1 VVVPTSNRASYLEV
15 TLASIAAQDFPGE
28 WETIVV
34 DDASRDSTPAVI
46 ERFGVRTIRHDEPL
60 GPNAG
65 RNEATAAAH
74 ADLIALVDDDVY
86 VPPQWLSEMV
96 AGAERHP
103 EADVL
108 GGRIRARFDGPA
120 PRSCGREAPPI
131 TALDLGD
138 EDREVELVWSANLMF
153 RRRAVELA
161 GLFAEDIPPGGDE
174 EEWLRRLG
182 AAGGRV
188 WYVADAW
195 LDHRREG
202 DDARLRS
209 LMRGAYFRGRNIRSY
224 DARRGVAPPVARELR
239 VLAGCGWHTVRRG
252 CPQGLIAGA
261 HSWGRLREALRPG
274 STVAD
279 RRPQTAEDGRRQTAE
294 PRP

>member
-1 VVVPTSNRASYLEV
+1 V
-15 TLASIAAQDFPGE
+15 TLSSLAAQDFDGE

-46 ERFGVRTIRHDEPL
+46 ERFGVRSIRHGTPL

-74 ADLIALVDDDVY
+74 GDLIVLVDDDVY
-86 VPPQWLSEMV
+86 APPGWLRAIV
-96 AGAERHP
+96 DGAARHP

-108 GGRIRARFDGPA
+108 GGRIRARLDGPA
-120 PRSCGREAPPI
+120 PRACGREEPPI
-131 TALDLGD
+131 TALDLGR
-138 EDREVELVWSANLMF
+138 EDREAELVWSANLAF
-153 RRRAVELA
+153 RRRAFELA
-161 GLFAEDIPPGGDE
+161 GPFPEDIPPGGDE

-188 WYVADAW
+188 WYLADAA
-195 LDHRREG
+195 LDHRRSG

-209 LMRGAYFRGRNIRSY
+209 LMRGAYHRGRNVRAY

-239 VLAGCGWHTVRRG
+239 VLAGCGWHTARRA
-252 CPQGLIAGA
+252 CPQGLIMGA
-261 HSWGRLREALRPG
+261 HSFGRLREAFSPR
-274 STVAD
+274 D
-279 RRPQTAEDGRRQTAE
+279 RAE